1 VEIKRLSESIPE
13 VKVIEQLVLQNK
25 RTYQLS
31 AYANFGGT
39 ITKMEL
45 GGSNINI
52 TAHLQYIKLI
62 QRSVYKTNIFG
73 DDTSQSPFDQIEN
86 FGVYTIGLTKG

>member
-1 VEIKRLSESIPE
+1 
-13 VKVIEQLVLQNK
+13 
-25 RTYQLS
+25 
-31 AYANFGGT
+31 
-39 ITKMEL
+39 MEL